1 MNESFA
7 FKGNSNQID
16 LWKSKLELKGSSTLQ
31 YTFEWFEIY
40 DKTAR
45 SLTVANFYQ
54 LAAFLQHIAEQ
65 MEKDLGYG
73 IIEKHFILTYH
84 VSFVFIYRDS
94 YTSSHVLL
102 NLLNK
107 LGKRDKMQ
115 GLPSILSLSQK
126 V

>member
-1 MNESFA
+1 MNQSSA

-31 YTFEWFEIY
+31 YTYEWFEIY
-40 DKTAR
+40 DKTVR
-45 SLTVANFYQ
+45 SSTVANLYQ

-84 VSFVFIYRDS
+84 VSVFLYRGPYLS
-94 YTSSHVLL
+94 AHELL
-102 NLLNK
+102 NLLNE
-107 LGKRDKMQ
+107 LRKRDNML
-115 GLPSILSLSQK
+115 GLRSILSLF
-126 V
+126 